1 MNFHRWICARFILR
15 EDQGPSRIERLF
27 LGYLDKCPRKWHEIG
42 IGLARI
48 GIGFARIGTDWT
60 IDKLLFLWKID
71 LWLAWTGTDG
81 LARNWHRICQDW
93 HSFER
98 PTASDRRVCIKFILQ
113 VDWRPSR
120 IEHLFLGYLDKR
132 PQKWPEIGTG
142 LADWHRIGR
151 LAQDWQKIGRLP
163 IPIILQL
170 AIAIIGTWQL
180 QL

>member
-1 MNFHRWICARFILR
+1 MAWNWHWISQDWHWICSDWHRLDNWQTFVSVKN
-15 EDQGPSRIERLF
+15 GPL
-27 LGYLDKCPRKWHEIG
+27 IG
-42 IGLARI
+42 MDWYGLA
-48 GIGFARIGTDWT
+48 W
-60 IDKLLFLWKID
+60 
-71 LWLAWTGTDG
+71 
-81 LARNWHRICQDW
+81 NWHRICQDW

-98 PTASDRRVCIKFILQ
+98 VGSSADSMPTANDRRVCIKFILR

-142 LADWHRIGR
+142 LADWHRIGG
-151 LAQDWQKIGRLP
+151 LAPDWQKIGRLS
-163 IPIILQL
+163 IPIILPL